1 MCLLELKPGS
11 VSGQVTCVLIP
22 QVWWELEGPQVPLR
36 PDCLAIVNNFAF
48 LLGGEELGPDGEF
61 HASSKVY
68 RYDPRQNSWL
78 RMADMSVPR
87 LEDPEAPRVVP
98 LTLFSNLKS
107 VEVSCLFF
115 FVNYVNFQ
123 VILQILTDSLPP
135 LFE

>member
-1 MCLLELKPGS
+1 M
-11 VSGQVTCVLIP
+11 
-22 QVWWELEGPQVPLR
+22 PLR

-87 LEDPEAPRVVP
+87 SDRSERLSMKQFG
-98 LTLFSNLKS
+98 LSLKGS
-107 VEVSCLFF
+107 PSSLR
-115 FVNYVNFQ
+115 NF
-123 VILQILTDSLPP
+123 IL
-135 LFE
+135 

>member
-1 MCLLELKPGS
+1 M
-11 VSGQVTCVLIP
+11 
-22 QVWWELEGPQVPLR
+22 WWELEGPQVPLR

-87 LEDPEAPRVVP
+87 LEEPVTHPHASDHTNKIRFMWLPGAFASV
-98 LTLFSNLKS
+98 LLHSLKMRK
-107 VEVSCLFF
+107 
-115 FVNYVNFQ
+115 
-123 VILQILTDSLPP
+123 VIQRQRNSMT
-135 LFE
+135 

>member
-1 MCLLELKPGS
+1 M
-11 VSGQVTCVLIP
+11 
-22 QVWWELEGPQVPLR
+22 WWELEGPQVPLR

-87 LEDPEAPRVVP
+87 SVP
-98 LTLFSNLKS
+98 WG
-107 VEVSCLFF
+107 EVGWK
-115 FVNYVNFQ
+115 Q
-123 VILQILTDSLPP
+123 EGDRM
-135 LFE
+135 

>member
-1 MCLLELKPGS
+1 M
-11 VSGQVTCVLIP
+11 
-22 QVWWELEGPQVPLR
+22 PLR

-87 LEDPEAPRVVP
+87 SEECWSHCALNPAVMF
-98 LTLFSNLKS
+98 LM
-107 VEVSCLFF
+107 
-115 FVNYVNFQ
+115 
-123 VILQILTDSLPP
+123 
-135 LFE
+135 

>member
-1 MCLLELKPGS
+1 MEKTKSFTVQNTTGTSDSNVDPS
-11 VSGQVTCVLIP
+11 IINESVFVSGVSPVLYP

-87 LEDPEAPRVVP
+87 LEEP
-98 LTLFSNLKS
+98 LAH
-107 VEVSCLFF
+107 
-115 FVNYVNFQ
+115 
-123 VILQILTDSLPP
+123 
-135 LFE
+135 

>member
-1 MCLLELKPGS
+1 MLVLFLKTLSDLAVCPP
-11 VSGQVTCVLIP
+11 VSLVALTAAGAVS

-87 LEDPEAPRVVP
+87 SDRSECLSMNFDLCSESKQFGLSLGSP
-98 LTLFSNLKS
+98 SNLR
-107 VEVSCLFF
+107 
-115 FVNYVNFQ
+115 NF
-123 VILQILTDSLPP
+123 IL
-135 LFE
+135 

>member
-1 MCLLELKPGS
+1 M
-11 VSGQVTCVLIP
+11 
-22 QVWWELEGPQVPLR
+22 PLR

-87 LEDPEAPRVVP
+87 WEEPEVVAAASEVK
-98 LTLFSNLKS
+98 FSN
-107 VEVSCLFF
+107 FF
-115 FVNYVNFQ
+115 
-123 VILQILTDSLPP
+123 
-135 LFE
+135 

>member
-1 MCLLELKPGS
+1 MGVCNVCANLHVKP
-11 VSGQVTCVLIP
+11 LP
-22 QVWWELEGPQVPLR
+22 LQVWWELEGPQVPLR

-87 LEDPEAPRVVP
+87 
-98 LTLFSNLKS
+98 
-107 VEVSCLFF
+107 
-115 FVNYVNFQ
+115 
-123 VILQILTDSLPP
+123 
-135 LFE
+135 

>member
-1 MCLLELKPGS
+1 MLGS
-11 VSGQVTCVLIP
+11 DHVTCVSLRSLP
-22 QVWWELEGPQVPLR
+22 PLLSPLQVWWELEGPQVPLR

-87 LEDPEAPRVVP
+87 
-98 LTLFSNLKS
+98 
-107 VEVSCLFF
+107 
-115 FVNYVNFQ
+115 
-123 VILQILTDSLPP
+123 
-135 LFE
+135 

>member
-1 MCLLELKPGS
+1 VNQLVVCELTCAAAS
-11 VSGQVTCVLIP
+11 VFSDP

-87 LEDPEAPRVVP
+87 
-98 LTLFSNLKS
+98 
-107 VEVSCLFF
+107 
-115 FVNYVNFQ
+115 
-123 VILQILTDSLPP
+123 
-135 LFE
+135 

>member
-1 MCLLELKPGS
+1 MNSAQMIVRFSIAQC
-11 VSGQVTCVLIP
+11 VSGSATGVVIL

-87 LEDPEAPRVVP
+87 LVP
-98 LTLFSNLKS
+98 AGCLSPFTTVLTPLLFR
-107 VEVSCLFF
+107 
-115 FVNYVNFQ
+115 
-123 VILQILTDSLPP
+123 LPNKD
-135 LFE
+135 L

>member
-1 MCLLELKPGS
+1 MS
-11 VSGQVTCVLIP
+11 

-87 LEDPEAPRVVP
+87 SDKVFE
-98 LTLFSNLKS
+98 LFTSVLYLKADVYRFS
-107 VEVSCLFF
+107 VLFILLF
-115 FVNYVNFQ
+115 YFLYYVNIIFH
-123 VILQILTDSLPP
+123 IIF
-135 LFE
+135 LFLY

>member
-1 MCLLELKPGS
+1 M
-11 VSGQVTCVLIP
+11 
-22 QVWWELEGPQVPLR
+22 PLR

-87 LEDPEAPRVVP
+87 SEESKLWVMHVACSDPFCNV
-98 LTLFSNLKS
+98 L
-107 VEVSCLFF
+107 SCEGKKKKKIFLGSLSH
-115 FVNYVNFQ
+115 YVNSK
-123 VILQILTDSLPP
+123 VIFADSRRL
-135 LFE
+135 LGNFVIMNY

>member
-1 MCLLELKPGS
+1 M
-11 VSGQVTCVLIP
+11 
-22 QVWWELEGPQVPLR
+22 PLR

-87 LEDPEAPRVVP
+87 LEEPRAPDVCR
-98 LTLFSNLKS
+98 TA
-107 VEVSCLFF
+107 FF
-115 FVNYVNFQ
+115 EQRGIIFLAVLSRCVHFK
-123 VILQILTDSLPP
+123 VILQMLTASQPT
-135 LFE
+135 FF

>member
-1 MCLLELKPGS
+1 MCLCCL
-11 VSGQVTCVLIP
+11 

-87 LEDPEAPRVVP
+87 SEQPEV
-98 LTLFSNLKS
+98 TLL
-107 VEVSCLFF
+107 
-115 FVNYVNFQ
+115 
-123 VILQILTDSLPP
+123 
-135 LFE
+135 

>member
-1 MCLLELKPGS
+1 MC
-11 VSGQVTCVLIP
+11 VCVCTP

-87 LEDPEAPRVVP
+87 SGLRR
-98 LTLFSNLKS
+98 
-107 VEVSCLFF
+107 C
-115 FVNYVNFQ
+115 
-123 VILQILTDSLPP
+123 SL
-135 LFE
+135 LSDNKKTSS

>member
-1 MCLLELKPGS
+1 M
-11 VSGQVTCVLIP
+11 
-22 QVWWELEGPQVPLR
+22 PLR

-87 LEDPEAPRVVP
+87 SVP
-98 LTLFSNLKS
+98 WG
-107 VEVSCLFF
+107 EVGWK
-115 FVNYVNFQ
+115 Q
-123 VILQILTDSLPP
+123 EGDRM
-135 LFE
+135 

>member
-1 MCLLELKPGS
+1 MFICSDLKSAS
-11 VSGQVTCVLIP
+11 VSGSFTCVLIL

-87 LEDPEAPRVVP
+87 LEEHKIYPA
-98 LTLFSNLKS
+98 LTYLS
-107 VEVSCLFF
+107 
-115 FVNYVNFQ
+115 
-123 VILQILTDSLPP
+123 
-135 LFE
+135 

>member
-1 MCLLELKPGS
+1 MYQFVSYSAPSNLISLYNLKS
-11 VSGQVTCVLIP
+11 ISGVLIP

-87 LEDPEAPRVVP
+87 LDEPCVFVVY
-98 LTLFSNLKS
+98 F
-107 VEVSCLFF
+107 
-115 FVNYVNFQ
+115 
-123 VILQILTDSLPP
+123 
-135 LFE
+135 

>member
-1 MCLLELKPGS
+1 M
-11 VSGQVTCVLIP
+11 
-22 QVWWELEGPQVPLR
+22 PLR

-87 LEDPEAPRVVP
+87 SAAGGGGIVSSRLQ
-98 LTLFSNLKS
+98 NLIHS
-107 VEVSCLFF
+107 YFDAHFNCLLMM
-115 FVNYVNFQ
+115 
-123 VILQILTDSLPP
+123 IIGWMMSSS
-135 LFE
+135 

>member
-1 MCLLELKPGS
+1 M
-11 VSGQVTCVLIP
+11 
-22 QVWWELEGPQVPLR
+22 PLR

-87 LEDPEAPRVVP
+87 
-98 LTLFSNLKS
+98 
-107 VEVSCLFF
+107 
-115 FVNYVNFQ
+115 
-123 VILQILTDSLPP
+123 
-135 LFE
+135 

>member
-1 MCLLELKPGS
+1 MQKHTEELEWFTKLCLQRS
-11 VSGQVTCVLIP
+11 SASITCAVTP

-87 LEDPEAPRVVP
+87 
-98 LTLFSNLKS
+98 
-107 VEVSCLFF
+107 
-115 FVNYVNFQ
+115 
-123 VILQILTDSLPP
+123 
-135 LFE
+135 

>member
-1 MCLLELKPGS
+1 MTTTP
-11 VSGQVTCVLIP
+11 SGVISCSYVFSSFEFVACALIP

-87 LEDPEAPRVVP
+87 SEDAVVHRHA
-98 LTLFSNLKS
+98 LFCCTN
-107 VEVSCLFF
+107 
-115 FVNYVNFQ
+115 
-123 VILQILTDSLPP
+123 
-135 LFE
+135 

>member
-1 MCLLELKPGS
+1 M
-11 VSGQVTCVLIP
+11 
-22 QVWWELEGPQVPLR
+22 PLR

-87 LEDPEAPRVVP
+87 SERLRDVSP
-98 LTLFSNLKS
+98 LSIFLLHLCQFK
-107 VEVSCLFF
+107 CDACFF
-115 FVNYVNFQ
+115 FCR
-123 VILQILTDSLPP
+123 
-135 LFE
+135 

>member
-1 MCLLELKPGS
+1 M
-11 VSGQVTCVLIP
+11 
-22 QVWWELEGPQVPLR
+22 PLR

-87 LEDPEAPRVVP
+87 LEEPKTLPAY
-98 LTLFSNLKS
+98 LFSI
-107 VEVSCLFF
+107 CYCC
-115 FVNYVNFQ
+115 FVTLSQ
-123 VILQILTDSLPP
+123 
-135 LFE
+135 

>member
-1 MCLLELKPGS
+1 MFSNGS
-11 VSGQVTCVLIP
+11 AYGRVLGLRFTIPRQRVQLPDGESVNASRAVDRLTTIGTCVLIP

-87 LEDPEAPRVVP
+87 
-98 LTLFSNLKS
+98 
-107 VEVSCLFF
+107 
-115 FVNYVNFQ
+115 
-123 VILQILTDSLPP
+123 
-135 LFE
+135 

>member
-1 MCLLELKPGS
+1 M
-11 VSGQVTCVLIP
+11 
-22 QVWWELEGPQVPLR
+22 PLR

-87 LEDPEAPRVVP
+87 LEDPEALSALNCAV
-98 LTLFSNLKS
+98 LFICMKS
-107 VEVSCLFF
+107 TEISLFCLFF
-115 FVNYVNFQ
+115 FGSLSLNVNFK
-123 VILQILTDSLPP
+123 V
-135 LFE
+135 F

>member
-1 MCLLELKPGS
+1 M
-11 VSGQVTCVLIP
+11 
-22 QVWWELEGPQVPLR
+22 PLR

-87 LEDPEAPRVVP
+87 LDEPKAAGVCCIP
-98 LTLFSNLKS
+98 
-107 VEVSCLFF
+107 F
-115 FVNYVNFQ
+115 FVSILSSSVLVSSQPFLVVLSHCVNFM
-123 VILQILTDSLPP
+123 VILWLIADLKPKFS
-135 LFE
+135 